1 MNRDGLPVQGK
12 VGRRYMLRAIVLAF
26 MFFGA
31 AASNSYPLSAPDESK
46 PAASEKTKMPAGQVV
61 LDGKSLFVITERAV
75 SFPPA
80 DRARLISERIARLV
94 KDPLFHTGSI
104 TTVNTDVTTDIV
116 SGETVIMSITDKDS
130 EAAGKTKEAL
140 AKEFAGKIRAAIEI
154 HNREYSMRSILFGGI
169 YAFIATLFLVALFII
184 SKFLFP
190 KITGKIESW
199 RGTRIRSIK
208 IQSVEILHE
217 DRIVELL
224 IKTVKWLRILFF
236 LAFFSFYFLIVFSL
250 FPWTR
255 GLSAKLYDYIAA
267 PVEKIGHGILSYLPN
282 LFYIAI
288 IIIFT
293 HLAIRITR
301 FFFLEIEKRTITLP
315 GFFPEWAMPTFKILR
330 FLAIAF
336 ALVVAFP
343 YLPGSESPAFRG
355 VTIFLGVLLS
365 LGSTS
370 AVANIVAGFILTY
383 MRALNLGD
391 RVKIADTIGDVVEK
405 NLLITRIRTI
415 KNVDITIPN
424 TMVLG
429 SHIINYSSSAK
440 DYGLILHTS
449 VTIGYDAPWRKVHEL
464 LIAAALSTENIVEL
478 PAPFV
483 LQTSLDDFYV
493 TYELNTYTE
502 KPSMMARTYSEL
514 HQNIQDKFNE
524 AGLEIMSSH
533 YSQLRDGNHTTIPED
548 YLPSSYR
555 APAIRVRNVAP
566 ESEIQRN

>member
-1 MNRDGLPVQGK
+1 MNRAGLPVRGET
-12 VGRRYMLRAIVLAF
+12 GRRNMLRAIVLAF
-26 MFFGA
+26 MFFA
-31 AASNSYPLSAPDESK
+31 AVVSNSYSLSMPDQSK
-46 PAASEKTKMPAGQVV
+46 PAASEKIKMPPGQVV
-61 LDGKSLFVITERAV
+61 LDGKPLFVITERAV

-80 DRARLISERIARLV
+80 DRARLISDRIARLV
-94 KDPLFHTGSI
+94 KAPLFHADSI
-104 TTVNTDVTTDIV
+104 TTVNTEVTTDIV
-116 SGETVIMSITDKDS
+116 SGETVIMSITDKDA
-130 EAAGKTKEAL
+130 EAAGKTKEEMAREY
-140 AKEFAGKIRAAIEI
+140 AEKIRTAIEI
-154 HNREYSMRSILFGGI
+154 HNREYSTRNLLFGVL
-169 YAFIATLFLVALFII
+169 YAFIVTLVLVALFII
-184 SKFLFP
+184 SKVLHP
-190 KITGKIESW
+190 KITNKIESW

-208 IQSVEILHE
+208 IQSLEILNE

-224 IKTVKWLRILFF
+224 IKTVKWLRILLF
-236 LAFFSFYFLIVFSL
+236 LALLSFYFLFVFSL
-250 FPWTR
+250 FPWTK
-255 GLSAKLYDYIAA
+255 GLSAKLYDYIAE

-288 IIIFT
+288 IIIFI

-330 FLAIAF
+330 FLAITF
-336 ALVVAFP
+336 GLVVAFP

-370 AVANIVAGFILTY
+370 AVANVVAGLILTY

-391 RVKIADTIGDVVEK
+391 RVKIADTVGDVVEK
-405 NLLITRIRTI
+405 SLLVTRIRTI

-429 SHIINYSSSAK
+429 SHIANYSSSAQ

-449 VTIGYDAPWRKVHEL
+449 VTIGYDAQWRKVHEL
-464 LIAAALSTENIVEL
+464 LIAAALSTENILEL

-493 TYELNTYTE
+493 TYELNAYTE
-502 KPSMMARTYSEL
+502 KPSLMASTYSEL
-514 HQNIQDKFNE
+514 HHNIQDKFNE
-524 AGLEIMSSH
+524 AGVEIMSPH
-533 YSQLRDGNHTTIPED
+533 YSQLRDGNHTTIPEG
-548 YLPSSYR
+548 YLPASYK
-555 APAIRVRNVAP
+555 APALRVRNVAP
-566 ESEIQRN
+566 ESD